1 MPPSVWAAAVLLL
14 LLTVMLTKARR
25 NYLALPE
32 LPLSPTSADASLAT
46 VVIPA
51 RNESANIGA
60 CVGSFAGTR
69 VIVVDDDS
77 NDGTA
82 EVARAAGAEVI
93 AAPPVHPGYK
103 GKPNALIAGAAQ
115 VKTDYVLFADADTRF
130 DPAFLA
136 SAVHYATAEQLV
148 LTTAFLRQECITLA
162 EQMLVPYALAL
173 YFAGVDA
180 SAVNDGRAKDALANG
195 QCMLF
200 LRQPYEFVGGHRPV
214 HKSVIEDVEMA
225 HTMKRHR
232 MKMRVLRAEHLGTVR
247 MYDSLAAIWRGF
259 RKNAFLFL
267 RLDARLAAQV
277 IVTSILLTS
286 IGPVALWLASSNQWL
301 VLGALLVWPAVLLR
315 SWYSG
320 WLGPLL
326 YLPAIYVFQAIA
338 LHGMASALF
347 GWDARWKGRRV

>member
-1 MPPSVWAAAVLLL
+1 MKAAVLFETKKPFELVDVEIDA
-14 LLTVMLTKARR
+14 LTPREVLVRVKACG
-25 NYLALPE
+25 LCHSDWHCACGDIP
-32 LPLSPTSADASLAT
+32 SAVP
-46 VVIPA
+46 VVLGHEAAGIVEA
-51 RNESANIGA
+51 
-60 CVGSFAGTR
+60 VGSEVTTVKAGDH
-69 VIVVDDDS
+69 VVGSALVFCGHCDPCVSGRTHMCAAKPDRRKGEPS
-77 NDGTA
+77 RLRLDGRP
-82 EVARAAGAEVI
+82 VAQGMRMG
-93 AAPPVHPGYK
+93 G
-103 GKPNALIAGAAQ
+103 
-115 VKTDYVLFADADTRF
+115 F
-130 DPAFLA
+130 
-136 SAVHYATAEQLV
+136 
-148 LTTAFLRQECITLA
+148 A